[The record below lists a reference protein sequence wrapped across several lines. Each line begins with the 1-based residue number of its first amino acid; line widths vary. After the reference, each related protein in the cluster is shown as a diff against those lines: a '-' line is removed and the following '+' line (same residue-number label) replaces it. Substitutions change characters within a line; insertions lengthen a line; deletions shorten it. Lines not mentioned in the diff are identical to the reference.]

1 MGAAVPVGAA
11 LWPRIP
17 MTAKGFF
24 VTGTDTGVGKTRVA
38 VALVHW
44 LRNQGL
50 RVGVM
55 KPVAAGVVAGDSRPP
70 AYAKA
75 SAGRAGRDSN
85 EDALDLI
92 EATGR
97 DWPYELVNPYLFE
110 RPIAPHLEAETAGVT
125 IDIAKISDCYAQI
138 AAQVDTMV
146 VEGAGGFLVPT
157 GPESDMAD
165 IAIALK
171 LPVILV
177 VGMRLG
183 CLNHALLSA
192 EAIVSR
198 GLPMSGW
205 IANCI
210 DASMQEFERNL
221 LTLEKRLPAPRL
233 ATMSWGTHDLKLE
246 GSGWTDGAPNP

>member
-1 MGAAVPVGAA
+1 
-11 LWPRIP
+11 
-17 MTAKGFF
+17 MTPKGFF
-24 VTGTDTGVGKTRVA
+24 ITGTDTGVGKTHVA

-44 LRNQGL
+44 LRGQGL

-55 KPVAAGVVAGDSRPP
+55 KPVAAGVVSNDSRPEGRSH
-70 AYAKA
+70 
-75 SAGRAGRDSN
+75 SAN
-85 EDALDLI
+85 EDAISLI
-92 EATGR
+92 EASGR

-125 IDIAKISDCYAQI
+125 IDSEWIRDCYRQI
-138 AAQVDTMV
+138 AEQVDTVV

-157 GPESDMAD
+157 GPDSDMAD
-165 IAIALK
+165 IARALE

-198 GLPMSGW
+198 GLTLSGW
-205 IANCI
+205 IANAI
-210 DASMQEFERNL
+210 DESMQEFERNL

-233 ATMSWGTHDLKLE
+233 ATMPWGSHDLNIQ
-246 GSGWTDGAPNP
+246 GSGWTAGVPNP